1 MSNSKTPYEI
11 RLEVLQMAKEMMDK
25 EYESA
30 VSKYWD
36 MVDQATKT
44 NQKLLASMPDMY
56 RPDQVMKKA
65 LELYGFVNNKV

>member
-11 RLEVLQMAKEMMDK
+11 RLEVLQMAKEIMDR

-36 MVDQATKT
+36 MVDQAAKT
-44 NQKLLASMPDMY
+44 NQQLLEKMPDMY

-65 LELYGFVNNKV
+65 LELYGFINNKT